1 MRIRFPL
8 KELIRYSLALSVSIA
23 VFVALIIYS
32 HDLNL
37 PSSIS
42 RGLVSGFVLLYTS
55 AISIIL
61 IVILEK
67 RHATDS
73 TRLRWLR
80 LVLGSFVSI
89 IMMLSY
95 HFLRLWGEQHGVI
108 PENLQLSTE
117 MRTLQHWQLLLLIS
131 IPSLMVYGLVHLL
144 HNFILL
150 HYLKTRTELEVSLL
164 RSANAETTN
173 ELLRQQIQ
181 PHFLFNALNVLKSLI
196 KHNPKT
202 AEAYLLRLS
211 DFLRSSLNQ
220 QKKGL
225 ATVREEV
232 KLCQDYLEMQKM
244 RFGDAL
250 SCSVDV
256 PDHYLDGVLP
266 FFSLQPLAE
275 NAIKHN
281 QLTEEEPLR
290 IRVEAKDGLITVK
303 NNLQRR
309 AYVEGSTGSGLA
321 NLSERYR
328 LFSGEHMK
336 ISDDGRTFSV
346 TLGIRMKAA
355 GRRPKPPRIR

>member
-8 KELIRYSLALSVSIA
+8 KELIRYSLALSASIA

-37 PSSIS
+37 WSSIAPA
-42 RGLVSGFVLLYTS
+42 LVSGFVLLYTS
-55 AISIIL
+55 AVSIAL
-61 IVILEK
+61 IVLFRK
-67 RHATDS
+67 RGYDDS
-73 TRLRWLR
+73 ARLRGVR
-80 LVLGSFVSI
+80 LAIGSVVSI
-89 IMMLSY
+89 FIMLSY
-95 HFLRLWGEQHGVI
+95 HFLRTWGERHGLV
-108 PENLQLSTE
+108 PENLQVSAE
-117 MRTLQHWQLLLLIS
+117 MRELQNWQFLLLIS
-131 IPSLMVYGLVHLL
+131 LPSLMVYGLVHLL

-150 HYLKTRTELEVSLL
+150 HYLKTQRELEISLL

-196 KHNPKT
+196 KQNPKT

-211 DFLRSSLNQ
+211 DFLRSSLSQ
-220 QKKGL
+220 QKKGQ

-250 SCSVDV
+250 SYRFDV
-256 PDHYLDGVLP
+256 PDKYLDGILP

-281 QLTEEEPLR
+281 RLTEEAPLR
-290 IRVEAKDGLITVK
+290 IEVEVDDGQITVK
-303 NNLQRR
+303 NNLQRL
-309 AYVEGSTGSGLA
+309 ASVEGSTGSGLA
-321 NLSERYR
+321 NLSARYR
-328 LFSGEHMK
+328 LFSGGEQMK
-336 ISDDGRTFSV
+336 IREDADTFCV

-355 GRRPKPPRIR
+355 MSKNR